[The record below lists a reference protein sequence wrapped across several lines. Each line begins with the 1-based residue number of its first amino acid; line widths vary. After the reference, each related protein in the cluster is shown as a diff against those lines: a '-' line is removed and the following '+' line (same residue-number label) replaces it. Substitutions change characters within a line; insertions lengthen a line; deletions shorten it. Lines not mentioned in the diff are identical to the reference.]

1 MSSGPSTPGG
11 MTATYLLMTASL
23 CSFAAITWIFGF
35 LVTIPGNENWIYL
48 KFTYA
53 VIFCVLNAS
62 LGLQIFV
69 VYILITKSRRKML
82 NSKLGSIKR
91 ITVKESTS
99 TSTSS
104 GSGSAA
110 SGSSSSG
117 SKSSPNSSTTS
128 ISNDSFREEVKF

>member
-1 MSSGPSTPGG
+1 MFSVVV
-11 MTATYLLMTASL
+11 
-23 CSFAAITWIFGF
+23 FVVAITWIFGF

-48 KFTYA
+48 KFSYA

-69 VYILITKSRRKML
+69 VYILITKSRRQML

-91 ITVKESTS
+91 ITVKES
-99 TSTSS
+99 
-104 GSGSAA
+104 
-110 SGSSSSG
+110 SSSSG
-117 SKSSPNSSTTS
+117 SSSAASASSQTGSKSSPSSSTTS

>member
-1 MSSGPSTPGG
+1 M
-11 MTATYLLMTASL
+11 
-23 CSFAAITWIFGF
+23 
-35 LVTIPGNENWIYL
+35 TIPGNENWIYL
-48 KFTYA
+48 KFSYA

-69 VYILITKSRRKML
+69 VYILITKSRRQML

-91 ITVKESTS
+91 ITVKESSSS
-99 TSTSS
+99 TPSTTASSS
-104 GSGSAA
+104 GSSSAA
-110 SGSSSSG
+110 SGSSQTG